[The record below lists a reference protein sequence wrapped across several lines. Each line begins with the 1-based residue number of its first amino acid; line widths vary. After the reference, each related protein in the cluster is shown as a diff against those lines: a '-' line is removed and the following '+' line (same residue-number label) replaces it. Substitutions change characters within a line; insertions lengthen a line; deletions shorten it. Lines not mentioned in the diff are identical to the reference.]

1 MRTKYAIINM
11 LVGVGGQILNLIL
24 SFVTR
29 IVFVHY
35 LSEAYLGVNGLFTD
49 VLGLLNLAEL
59 GIGTAMIFSLYEPA
73 ARNDHKQLTRLMNL
87 YRRLY
92 RIVALCV
99 LLFGAV
105 LLPFLHV
112 FIKGGEGIEHLRL
125 IYCLYVLNSAGS
137 YLLSYK
143 NSIYLAY
150 QKGYIRTG
158 LYQIFELVR
167 FGVQI
172 LILMLTGNFILYLI
186 AQFVIQFIPNI
197 LVSRRVDREFPFLKE
212 SKELPP
218 PEERKHILKNVG
230 ALSLHRLATVVV
242 RNTDSIIMSSFIGL
256 GTVGLY
262 SNYRMILSGL
272 NQLISKFFASFTSG
286 VGNLNAM
293 ADHHKVY
300 AVYRELDFIV
310 FLIYGYLAAGLAA
323 LLNPFVRILFGEGY
337 CFAMPTVMIF
347 VTEFYLSGMRCM
359 NLTFREVKGLFWHD
373 RYKAVVE
380 AILNIVFSLWL
391 VRDYGVAGILG
402 GTVLSSLCTCVWV
415 EPYVLMR
422 YGMVEQWQKRL
433 RDYFLTYALRLV
445 LTAGIAALAVWLAN
459 RMAIADIATFILFG
473 ILYTLCFALL
483 MLLLFWRSAEMR
495 SLRARVKHMVK
506 KGK

>member
-105 LLPFLHV
+105 LLPFLRV

-172 LILMLTGNFILYLI
+172 LMLMLTG
-186 AQFVIQFIPNI
+186 
-197 LVSRRVDREFPFLKE
+197 
-212 SKELPP
+212 
-218 PEERKHILKNVG
+218 
-230 ALSLHRLATVVV
+230 T
-242 RNTDSIIMSSFIGL
+242 SF
-256 GTVGLY
+256 
-262 SNYRMILSGL
+262 
-272 NQLISKFFASFTSG
+272 
-286 VGNLNAM
+286 
-293 ADHHKVY
+293 
-300 AVYRELDFIV
+300 
-310 FLIYGYLAAGLAA
+310 
-323 LLNPFVRILFGEGY
+323 
-337 CFAMPTVMIF
+337 
-347 VTEFYLSGMRCM
+347 
-359 NLTFREVKGLFWHD
+359 
-373 RYKAVVE
+373 
-380 AILNIVFSLWL
+380 
-391 VRDYGVAGILG
+391 
-402 GTVLSSLCTCVWV
+402 CT
-415 EPYVLMR
+415 
-422 YGMVEQWQKRL
+422 
-433 RDYFLTYALRLV
+433 
-445 LTAGIAALAVWLAN
+445 
-459 RMAIADIATFILFG
+459 
-473 ILYTLCFALL
+473 
-483 MLLLFWRSAEMR
+483 
-495 SLRARVKHMVK
+495 
-506 KGK
+506 

>member
-11 LVGVGGQILNLIL
+11 LVGVGGQIFNLIL
-24 SFVTR
+24 SFVAR
-29 IVFVHY
+29 MVFVHY
-35 LSEAYLGVNGLFTD
+35 LSQAYLGVNGLFTD

-59 GIGTAMIFSLYEPA
+59 GIGTAMIYSMYEPA
-73 ARNDHKQLTRLMNL
+73 ARNDEKQLARMMNL
-87 YRRLY
+87 YKRMY
-92 RIVALCV
+92 RIVALGV
-99 LLFGAV
+99 LTIGLI

-112 FIKGGEGIEHLRL
+112 FVKDGGGIEHLRL
-125 IYCLYVLNSAGS
+125 IYCMYVVSSASS

-150 QKGYIRTG
+150 QKGYIRAG
-158 LYQIFELVR
+158 LSQLIELLR
-167 FGVQI
+167 YAVQI
-172 LILMLTGNFILYLI
+172 AVLILTGNFILYLLT
-186 AQFVIQFIPNI
+186 QFIIQFLPNI
-197 LVSRRVDREFPFLKE
+197 IISRKVDREYPYLKA
-212 SKELPP
+212 SKELPL
-218 PEERKHILKNVG
+218 PEERRSIFKNVG
-230 ALSLHRLATVVV
+230 AMSIHRLATVIV

-422 YGMVEQWQKRL
+422 YGMVAQWQKRL

-473 ILYTLCFALL
+473 ILYTLFFALL

>member
-158 LYQIFELVR
+158 LCQIFELVR

-310 FLIYGYLAAGLAA
+310 FLIYSYLAAGLAA

-337 CFAMPTVMIF
+337 CFAMPTVIVF
-347 VTEFYLSGMRCM
+347 ITEFYLSGMRCM

-380 AILNIVFSLWL
+380 AILNIVFRCGWC
-391 VRDYGVAGILG
+391 RTTA
-402 GTVLSSLCTCVWV
+402 
-415 EPYVLMR
+415 
-422 YGMVEQWQKRL
+422 WQA
-433 RDYFLTYALRLV
+433 FWAAQCCPAYAPV
-445 LTAGIAALAVWLAN
+445 
-459 RMAIADIATFILFG
+459 FG
-473 ILYTLCFALL
+473 WSPMC
-483 MLLLFWRSAEMR
+483 
-495 SLRARVKHMVK
+495 
-506 KGK
+506 

>member
-158 LYQIFELVR
+158 LCQIFELVR

-172 LILMLTGNFILYLI
+172 LMLMLTGNFILYLI

-262 SNYRMILSGL
+262 SP
-272 NQLISKFFASFTSG
+272 A
-286 VGNLNAM
+286 
-293 ADHHKVY
+293 
-300 AVYRELDFIV
+300 
-310 FLIYGYLAAGLAA
+310 
-323 LLNPFVRILFGEGY
+323 
-337 CFAMPTVMIF
+337 
-347 VTEFYLSGMRCM
+347 
-359 NLTFREVKGLFWHD
+359 
-373 RYKAVVE
+373 
-380 AILNIVFSLWL
+380 
-391 VRDYGVAGILG
+391 
-402 GTVLSSLCTCVWV
+402 
-415 EPYVLMR
+415 
-422 YGMVEQWQKRL
+422 
-433 RDYFLTYALRLV
+433 
-445 LTAGIAALAVWLAN
+445 
-459 RMAIADIATFILFG
+459 
-473 ILYTLCFALL
+473 
-483 MLLLFWRSAEMR
+483 
-495 SLRARVKHMVK
+495 
-506 KGK
+506 